1 VTTIGSNHFVG
12 ATRHFTCLALLSAKH
27 LSKTIR
33 GYKTN
38 TDSSA
43 VAAIFGDKLPLLISL
58 ADSIFVAKAVS

>member
-43 VAAIFGDKLPLLISL
+43 VAAIFCDKLPL
-58 ADSIFVAKAVS
+58 